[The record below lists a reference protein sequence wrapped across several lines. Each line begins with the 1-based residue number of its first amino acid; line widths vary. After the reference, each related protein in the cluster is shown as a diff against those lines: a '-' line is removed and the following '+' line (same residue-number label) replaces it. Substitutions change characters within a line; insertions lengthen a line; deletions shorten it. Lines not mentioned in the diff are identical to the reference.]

1 MTPEE
6 LAAEAAIFMS
16 YDKPMSPHPH
26 GLRGRA
32 LDALT
37 DAELLE
43 ATPATT
49 TPAAI
54 RSARALADALSAA
67 LRAEG

>member
-1 MTPEE
+1 M
-6 LAAEAAIFMS
+6 A
-16 YDKPMSPHPH
+16 
-26 GLRGRA
+26 
-32 LDALT
+32 ALT